1 VGVVRPKGYLP
12 HAAQGACDVRGA
24 DLSHPNEGGTNTMPR
39 DPIYVLLY
47 VILFIVLIVVL
58 FRVLGIA
65 L

>member
-1 VGVVRPKGYLP
+1 MFGN
-12 HAAQGACDVRGA
+12 
-24 DLSHPNEGGTNTMPR
+24 LSGPTL
-39 DPIYVLLY
+39 I